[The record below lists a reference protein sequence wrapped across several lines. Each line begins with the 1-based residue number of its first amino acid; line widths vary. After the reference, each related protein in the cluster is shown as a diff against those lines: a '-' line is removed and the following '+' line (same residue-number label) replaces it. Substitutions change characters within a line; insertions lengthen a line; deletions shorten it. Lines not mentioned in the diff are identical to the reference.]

1 MGIELKSR
9 KFSSHSGV
17 KIKMVD
23 IDPASFDNERVLFET
38 RPRFTL
44 SLGSTLLKLIIL
56 LLIIYFFTTVQAF
69 VSRIQEFLI
78 YYIQLPLV
86 QGITYIMLLLI
97 VVLFFWIIWDI
108 VIWRSISYILTSHRV
123 MIRRGI
129 FRKRKIYM
137 PYNMIQDIDVSQGLL
152 ERLFKAGDI
161 EISGGHEHTQVV
173 LEDIPNPN
181 QVDNTINRLMQ
192 GEDIGYR
199 KNKPKQSK
207 GSIIEEY
214 DKKFKL

>member
-1 MGIELKSR
+1 MSDIEQSPYA
-9 KFSSHSGV
+9 G
-17 KIKMVD
+17 
-23 IDPASFDNERVLFET
+23 ERVLFET

-44 SLGSTLLKLIIL
+44 SLGSTLLKIVIL
-56 LLIIYFFTTVQAF
+56 LLILYFFTTIQAL
-69 VSRIQEFLI
+69 VTEIQTFLI

-86 QGITYIMLLLI
+86 MGITYIMLLLI
-97 VVLFFWIIWDI
+97 VILFFWVVWDMLT
-108 VIWRSISYILTSHRV
+108 WRAIKYMLTTHRI
-123 MIRRGI
+123 MIKRGI

-137 PYNMIQDIDVSQGLL
+137 PYNMIQDIDVSQGLI

-173 LEDIPNPN
+173 MEDIPNPN

-192 GEDIGYR
+192 GQDIGY
-199 KNKPKQSK
+199 KKYKPKQAQK
-207 GSIIEEY
+207 SIIEEY

>member
-1 MGIELKSR
+1 MAQFDE
-9 KFSSHSGV
+9 SSYAGE
-17 KIKMVD
+17 K
-23 IDPASFDNERVLFET
+23 VLFKT

-44 SLGSTLLKLIIL
+44 NLGSTLIKIIIL
-56 LLIIYFFTTVQAF
+56 LLVLYFFTTILSLAAAVQD
-69 VSRIQEFLI
+69 ILI
-78 YYIQLPLV
+78 YYIQIPLV
-86 QGITYIMLLLI
+86 QGVTYILLLL
-97 VVLFFWIIWDI
+97 VVILFFWIIWE
-108 VIWRSISYILTSHRV
+108 ILTWRAVHYMLTTHRI
-123 MIRRGI
+123 MIKKGI

-137 PYNMIQDIDVSQGLL
+137 PYNMVQDINVSQGIL
-152 ERLFKAGDI
+152 ERIFKAGDI

-199 KNKPKQSK
+199 KNKPREAQK
-207 GSIIEEY
+207 SIIEEY

>member
-1 MGIELKSR
+1 MAQ
-9 KFSSHSGV
+9 
-17 KIKMVD
+17 
-23 IDPASFDNERVLFET
+23 IDESPYTGERVLFKT

-44 SLGSTLLKLIIL
+44 NLASTIIKIIL
-56 LLIIYFFTTVQAF
+56 LLLVLYFFTTVLSLAAAVQD
-69 VSRIQEFLI
+69 ILI

-86 QGITYIMLLLI
+86 QG
-97 VVLFFWIIWDI
+97 V
-108 VIWRSISYILTSHRV
+108 SYILLLLVVILFFLITWEILSWRAVHYMLTTHRI
-123 MIRRGI
+123 MIEKGI

-137 PYNMIQDIDVSQGLL
+137 PYNMVQDINISQGIL

-161 EISGGHEHTQVV
+161 KISGGHEHTQVV

-192 GEDIGYR
+192 GEDIGYNR
-199 KNKPKQSK
+199 ENTGYKKYKPKKIQKSV
-207 GSIIEEY
+207 IEEY

>member
-1 MGIELKSR
+1 MAQRDESPYAGEK
-9 KFSSHSGV
+9 
-17 KIKMVD
+17 
-23 IDPASFDNERVLFET
+23 VLFKT

-44 SLGSTLLKLIIL
+44 NLGSTLIKIIIL
-56 LLIIYFFTTVQAF
+56 LLVLYFFTTILSLAAAVQD
-69 VSRIQEFLI
+69 ILI
-78 YYIQLPLV
+78 YYIQIPLV
-86 QGITYIMLLLI
+86 QGVSYILLLL
-97 VVLFFWIIWDI
+97 VVILFFWIIWEI
-108 VIWRSISYILTSHRV
+108 LSWRAIKYMLTTHRV
-123 MIRRGI
+123 MIKRGI

-137 PYNMIQDIDVSQGLL
+137 PYNMIQDINISQGIL

-173 LEDIPNPN
+173 LEDVPNPN

-199 KNKPKQSK
+199 KYKPKEVPK
-207 GSIIEEY
+207 SIIDEY

>member
-1 MGIELKSR
+1 MADR
-9 KFSSHSGV
+9 
-17 KIKMVD
+17 
-23 IDPASFDNERVLFET
+23 DPSPFAGEKVLFET

-44 SLGSTLLKLIIL
+44 NLASTILKIVILFL
-56 LLIIYFFTTVQAF
+56 LLYIFTTVLSLAASVQQ
-69 VSRIQEFLI
+69 VLI
-78 YYIQLPLV
+78 YYVQLPLV
-86 QGITYIMLLLI
+86 QGVSYLMLLL
-97 VVLFFWIIWDI
+97 VVILFLWIIWDLLS
-108 VIWRSISYILTSHRV
+108 WRSVHYMLTTHRI
-123 MIRRGI
+123 MIKRGI

-137 PYNMIQDIDVSQGLL
+137 PYNMIQDINVSQGLL

-192 GEDIGYR
+192 GEEIGY
-199 KNKPKQSK
+199 KKYTPKAAQR
-207 GSIIEEY
+207 SIIDEY